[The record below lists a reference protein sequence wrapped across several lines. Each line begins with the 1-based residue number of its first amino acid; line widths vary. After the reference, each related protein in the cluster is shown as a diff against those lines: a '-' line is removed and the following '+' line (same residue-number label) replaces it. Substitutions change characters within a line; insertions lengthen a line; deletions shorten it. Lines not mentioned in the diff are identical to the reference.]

1 MSKTKPF
8 EKRIPAFYRKSTIDL
23 LMFDWINAAKF
34 YNKTTI
40 EQAFDDFLEY
50 YGIDQED
57 YSLDSAKINYN
68 RIKTNFLWK
77 ESHEKI

>member
-1 MSKTKPF
+1 MSKIKPF

-34 YNKTTI
+34 YNQVTI
-40 EQAFDDFLEY
+40 EKAFDDFLEF

-57 YSLDSAKINYN
+57 YPLDSAKVCYN
-68 RIKTNFLWK
+68 TIKTNFLWK
-77 ESHEKI
+77 EAKEKI